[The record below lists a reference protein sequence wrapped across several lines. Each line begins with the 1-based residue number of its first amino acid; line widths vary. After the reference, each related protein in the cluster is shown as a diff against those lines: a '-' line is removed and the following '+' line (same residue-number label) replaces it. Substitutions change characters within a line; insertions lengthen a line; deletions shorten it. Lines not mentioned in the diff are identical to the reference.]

1 MKQVFLL
8 FSLISAFNSTASS
21 WVQKADFGAI
31 GRHRG
36 TGLSIIN
43 KGYMGLG
50 HVNGSGVDIS
60 YKDWWEYDP
69 ASNSWTQ
76 KADFPTKTHGAVAFT
91 VGNIGYVGGGS
102 ALNGEF
108 YGFDPISNTW
118 TPTALCPIYPTD
130 VQAFSTNNKGYVYNT
145 TTLVEY
151 NPITN
156 SWATKATPPI
166 LFNTWCSSFSNSSSG
181 FVKSGNKLYEY
192 KAALNTWLIRA
203 QFPGLMTNGSSA
215 FSINGKG
222 YFACGYVGGLSN
234 VTDEVW
240 EFNPA
245 TNTWTQFDEFLGST
259 RRFQVAFSIFN
270 KGYMGTGTNGINFN
284 DFWEFDP
291 SFNYLSVESLS
302 KSFEACNIYPNPV
315 QSDLN
320 FSNLPENLLEKSDI
334 VIYDA
339 FGKEVITAKLS
350 NKISCSSLDPGYYT
364 LTIRYSNQL
373 VKQAKF
379 IKL

>member
-1 MKQVFLL
+1 MKKVILL
-8 FSLISAFNSTASS
+8 FSLILAFNSSASS

-36 TGLSIIN
+36 TGLSIVN
-43 KGYMGLG
+43 KGYIGLG
-50 HVNGSGVDIS
+50 HMNGSGVDIS
-60 YKDWWEYDP
+60 YKDWWEFDP

-118 TPTALCPIYPTD
+118 SPTALCPIYPSD
-130 VQAFSTNNKGYVYNT
+130 IQCFSTNDRGYVYNA
-145 TTLVEY
+145 TTLVEF

-156 SWATKATPPI
+156 SWATKAAPPI
-166 LFNTWCSSFSNSSSG
+166 PFNTWCSAFSNGSSG

-192 KAALNTWLIRA
+192 KATINTWLIRA

-222 YFACGYVGGLSN
+222 YFACGFVGGLSN

-291 SFNYLSVESLS
+291 SFNYLSTESIS

-315 QSDLN
+315 HSELN
-320 FSNLPENLLEKSDI
+320 FSNLPDNLLEKSD
-334 VIYDA
+334 VVLYDA
-339 FGKEVITAKLS
+339 LGKEVMTSKLS
-350 NKISCSSLDPGYYT
+350 NKISCSFIDPGYYT
-364 LTIRYSNQL
+364 LSIRYSNKLIKQ
-373 VKQAKF
+373 VKL